1 MGKKYIVTAFGKD
14 RPGIVADLSEM
25 LYEHRCNLEDTRMTL
40 LADTFASLLLI
51 SGPGKEDIEQQL
63 SKGCR
68 RLEIERGIS
77 AYVRPVS
84 DQKAEPGKSFSPHT
98 LKVEGH
104 DQTGIVFKVS
114 KYLADNQINIA
125 DLSSAIRSAPESGS
139 DIYSMDIKIQVPEGT
154 SMDALSKG
162 LDKVADDLDVE
173 IMFI

>member
-1 MGKKYIVTAFGKD
+1 MGKKFIVTAFGKD
-14 RPGIVADLSEM
+14 RPGIVADISEM
-25 LYEHRCNLEDTRMTL
+25 LYENGCNLEDTRMTL
-40 LADTFASLLLI
+40 LADTFASLLLL
-51 SGPGKEDIEQQL
+51 SGPEKEDIEQQL

-84 DQKAEPGKSFSPHT
+84 DLKAEHRKSFSTHT
-98 LKVEGH
+98 LKVEGL

-114 KYLADNQINIA
+114 RYLADNQINIE
-125 DLSSAIRSAPESGS
+125 DLSSTIRSAPESGS

-173 IMFI
+173 IMVI

>member
-40 LADTFASLLLI
+40 LADTFVSLLLL
-51 SGPGKEDIEQQL
+51 SGPPKEDIEQQL

-84 DQKAEPGKSFSPHT
+84 DQRVEHGKSFSTHT

-114 KYLADNQINIA
+114 RYLADNQINIA
-125 DLSSAIRSAPESGS
+125 DLSSTIRSAPESGS
-139 DIYSMDIKIQVPEGT
+139 DIYSMDIRIQVPEGT

-173 IMFI
+173 IMII

>member
-40 LADTFASLLLI
+40 LADTFVSLLLI
-51 SGPGKEDIEQQL
+51 SGPEKEDIEQQL

-84 DQKAEPGKSFSPHT
+84 DPKTERGKSFSHHT

-104 DQTGIVFKVS
+104 DQTGIVFK
-114 KYLADNQINIA
+114 
-125 DLSSAIRSAPESGS
+125 SASTWLI
-139 DIYSMDIKIQVPEGT
+139 IKLI
-154 SMDALSKG
+154 
-162 LDKVADDLDVE
+162 
-173 IMFI
+173 